1 MSRRAD
7 RLFQIVQILR
17 GRRLSTAAMLAE
29 RLEVSERTIYRDI
42 RDLSLS
48 GVPVEGEA
56 GCGYRLLP
64 GYDLPPLMFT
74 PGEVEALVA
83 AIRLVQTWSG
93 ETLAQN
99 AGTAEE
105 KLLGI
110 LTPQRRAVAERCRII
125 SPDFNKY
132 PQVKI
137 WFDVFHAAIGKL
149 QVVNLSYRDEKGNAS
164 SRKVHPLGLT
174 FWGEVWLLVAWC
186 ETREDYRSF
195 RLDRCLSVTLTGEY
209 FAERPDRSL
218 ADFIN
223 LQHSEG
229 FLPDTK
235 KPIGK

>member
-149 QVVNLSYRDEKGNAS
+149 QVVNLSYQDHKGRVS

-195 RLDRCLSVTLTGEY
+195 RLDRCLSVTFTGEH

-223 LQHSEG
+223 LQRSEG
-229 FLPDTK
+229 CLPDTK